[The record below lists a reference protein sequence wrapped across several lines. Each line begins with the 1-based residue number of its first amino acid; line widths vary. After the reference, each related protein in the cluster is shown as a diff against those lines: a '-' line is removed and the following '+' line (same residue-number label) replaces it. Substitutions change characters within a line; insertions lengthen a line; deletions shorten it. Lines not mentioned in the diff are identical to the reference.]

1 MDSMKRLVVLGVGV
15 AVVGLMS
22 GVRPADAQQTR
33 EARGTITKVSDAA
46 LTVKAGAQEM
56 TFIVDSATHLEVR
69 SAAKKVQQSQPGAP
83 PPRVNDFFEVGQ
95 PVLVRYRESSGR
107 YHALDISRVGSA
119 GSDGGS
125 VSEPKAKIAEGT
137 VKAVTAS
144 QLTIASD
151 NRELTF
157 GITKD
162 TGVLARGA
170 TTATKAAGGSTAITT
185 FVHTG
190 DTVSVSYSDGA
201 GKMTASEVRVRTVN
215 R

>member
-1 MDSMKRLVVLGVGV
+1 MDSTKRLVMLGVGV
-15 AVVGLMS
+15 AVVSLMS
-22 GVRPADAQQTR
+22 GVRPADAQTR
-33 EARGTITKVSDAA
+33 EARGTVTGVSDAT
-46 LTVKAGAQEM
+46 LSIRAGAQEM
-56 TFIVDSATHLEVR
+56 TFIVDSGTHLEVR
-69 SAAKKVQQSQPGAP
+69 SAAKRVQQSQPGAP
-83 PPRVNDFFEVGQ
+83 SPRVNDFFEIGQ
-95 PVLVRYRESSGR
+95 AVLVRYRESSGR

-125 VSEPKAKIAEGT
+125 VSEPKAKIADGT
-137 VKAVTAS
+137 VKLVTPS

-151 NRELTF
+151 DRELTF

-170 TTATKAAGGSTAITT
+170 TKATKAAGGSTAITT

-190 DTVSVSYSDGA
+190 DTVSVSYNDGA